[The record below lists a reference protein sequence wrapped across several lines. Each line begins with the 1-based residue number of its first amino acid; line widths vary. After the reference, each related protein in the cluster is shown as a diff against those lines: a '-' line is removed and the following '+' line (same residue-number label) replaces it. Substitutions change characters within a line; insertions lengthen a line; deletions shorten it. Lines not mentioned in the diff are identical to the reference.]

1 MAKILI
7 RNIPREV
14 LDKFK
19 RMAKSNN
26 RTLQQELR
34 NTLENIASQSSQDIF
49 QTALTLKKKLERKAI
64 RFTDSAKL
72 LRRQGPRGLLISALK
87 KSERSRMKDA

>member
-49 QTALTLKKKLERKAI
+49 QTALTLKRKLERKAI

-72 LRRQGPRGLLISALK
+72 LRSDRGRGAS
-87 KSERSRMKDA
+87 

>member
-1 MAKILI
+1 MANVLV
-7 RNIPREV
+7 RNIPEEV

-34 NTLENIASQSSQDIF
+34 NVLGNIASQSSQEIF
-49 QTALTLKKKLERKAI
+49 QKALTLKKKLKGKAI

-72 LRRQGPRGLLISALK
+72 LRSDRGRWTS
-87 KSERSRMKDA
+87 